1 MDPIFGTGNLVLQ
14 VLFLIFA
21 IVWLFVPFAVLAIR
35 RLLVQLIQKQDE
47 TNNLLRSLIPPQNP
61 QSAPDTSPERDRP
74 TLGNIIK
81 QVQEG

>member
-21 IVWLFVPFAVLAIR
+21 IVWMFVPFAVLAIR
-35 RLLVQLIQKQDE
+35 RLLVQLVQKQDE
-47 TNNLLRSLIPPQNP
+47 TNHLLRSLIAPTNP

-74 TLGNIIK
+74 TLGNIMK
-81 QVQEG
+81 QVREG